1 MRDHV
6 THVLRLLRR
15 RPFFCASVVTITAIT
30 IGACTAMFSLVSTVL
45 FPRWTYDEAHR
56 LALIWHAQR
65 NAAGVIGLSPADYA
79 AYRDNTRTFESIA
92 AVTTRGYNLASTGAA
107 TRVTCARV
115 TPGTLPTLGVN
126 PARGRWPTDEEDRR
140 DNRVVVLSHHL
151 WRAELGG
158 DEHAIGRHILLD
170 AIPYQIVGI
179 MPETFVFPPAGIQ
192 GLNEAAC
199 WVPTSFSAVEMAT
212 PAFNFVVVGRLKP
225 GVTLEQ
231 ASSDVAA
238 TTRQI
243 WDAYPAA
250 VKSQVQLASRV
261 VGLVNEAAA
270 ASRRPLMLFT
280 LSVILL
286 FLIGCANISN
296 LMLTRL
302 HERAAE
308 VSLRFALGATRRSV
322 ATHVILEPL
331 VLAVMGSLLGAW
343 LAVGILDLVVA
354 VAPAGVP
361 RLPDARIDVTALG
374 VALGFGLLAGALAGA
389 APMLRANGRLAG
401 GRAAARGFGRDRLS
415 AALVVVQIAMAALVL
430 SAAALLVR
438 SILNLNQVNAG
449 FDPRGVVAFS
459 VALPPGPYPGSTQI
473 DGFSRAVLERLRE
486 MPAVEAVAAG
496 STVPLGPTAVAVVA
510 PGGAR
515 SGAPQYRPAAVEA
528 VTFEH
533 HRAWGIAIRR
543 GRHFSPDDDRDSQPV
558 ALVNETMARAYW
570 PDEDAAGKTMVRV
583 GDARPLTIVGI
594 VADVRQGGLD
604 RAPVPTFYV
613 PLAQTLDPAR
623 TLTFALQTT
632 ARATMLAPM
641 VRSVVAETDG
651 TLPIFAIRTGEDI
664 VRSAAAVRRFNT
676 LILTAFAVVA
686 VILAA
691 VGLYALIA
699 HLVAASTRELG
710 IRAAMGA
717 TIFGIT
723 RLVGTRALG
732 LSVAGIALGCLAA
745 SGVSRLL
752 GSLLYEVEP
761 HDPVTLGTV
770 GFVLLVM
777 SAVSVLT
784 PVVRAARVDPAAAL
798 RHE

>member
-1 MRDHV
+1 
-6 THVLRLLRR
+6 
-15 RPFFCASVVTITAIT
+15 
-30 IGACTAMFSLVSTVL
+30 
-45 FPRWTYDEAHR
+45 
-56 LALIWHAQR
+56 
-65 NAAGVIGLSPADYA
+65 
-79 AYRDNTRTFESIA
+79 
-92 AVTTRGYNLASTGAA
+92 
-107 TRVTCARV
+107 
-115 TPGTLPTLGVN
+115 
-126 PARGRWPTDEEDRR
+126 
-140 DNRVVVLSHHL
+140 
-151 WRAELGG
+151 
-158 DEHAIGRHILLD
+158 
-170 AIPYQIVGI
+170 
-179 MPETFVFPPAGIQ
+179 
-192 GLNEAAC
+192 
-199 WVPTSFSAVEMAT
+199 
-212 PAFNFVVVGRLKP
+212 
-225 GVTLEQ
+225 
-231 ASSDVAA
+231 
-238 TTRQI
+238 
-243 WDAYPAA
+243 
-250 VKSQVQLASRV
+250 
-261 VGLVNEAAA
+261 
-270 ASRRPLMLFT
+270 
-280 LSVILL
+280 
-286 FLIGCANISN
+286 
-296 LMLTRL
+296 
-302 HERAAE
+302 
-308 VSLRFALGATRRSV
+308 
-322 ATHVILEPL
+322 
-331 VLAVMGSLLGAW
+331 
-343 LAVGILDLVVA
+343 
-354 VAPAGVP
+354 
-361 RLPDARIDVTALG
+361 
-374 VALGFGLLAGALAGA
+374 
-389 APMLRANGRLAG
+389 
-401 GRAAARGFGRDRLS
+401 
-415 AALVVVQIAMAALVL
+415 
-430 SAAALLVR
+430 
-438 SILNLNQVNAG
+438 
-449 FDPRGVVAFS
+449 
-459 VALPPGPYPGSTQI
+459 
-473 DGFSRAVLERLRE
+473 
-486 MPAVEAVAAG
+486 
-496 STVPLGPTAVAVVA
+496 
-510 PGGAR
+510 
-515 SGAPQYRPAAVEA
+515 
-528 VTFEH
+528 
-533 HRAWGIAIRR
+533 
-543 GRHFSPDDDRDSQPV
+543 
-558 ALVNETMARAYW
+558 MARAYW